1 LCENRERPA
10 LACNGKC
17 YLKKQLQKNLSAQH
31 SDDSHQHQ
39 KSAPQIDF
47 SKYPV
52 APVSYETIV
61 LSRPKNVT
69 NNEWHSPPWKPST
82 YFPCLLRPPIPF
94 SFHAWFPVHLKVFG
108 LFVEWI
114 LFKNM
119 NRKLSLKRFST
130 LLLFNAYRIHIYT
143 NKDNAFRRLW
153 GFL

>member
-1 LCENRERPA
+1 MRKEFAALFFYCLYLLAMLRPLLPVLEYSANQAHIVAVLCENRERPA

-17 YLKKQLQKNLSAQH
+17 YLKKQLQKNHSFQH

-69 NNEWHSPPWKPST
+69 NNEWHSPPWESST
-82 YFPCLLRPPIPF
+82 YFASLLRPPIPF
-94 SFHAWFPVHLKVFG
+94 SFHA
-108 LFVEWI
+108 
-114 LFKNM
+114 
-119 NRKLSLKRFST
+119 
-130 LLLFNAYRIHIYT
+130 
-143 NKDNAFRRLW
+143 
-153 GFL
+153 

>member
-1 LCENRERPA
+1 MKKEFAALFFYCLYLLAMLRPLLPVLEYSANKAHIVAVLCENRERPA

-17 YLKKQLQKNLSAQH
+17 YLKKQLQKNLSVQH

-69 NNEWHSPPWKPST
+69 KNEWHSPPWKAST
-82 YFPCLLRPPIPF
+82 YFSCLLRPPIPF
-94 SFHAWFPVHLKVFG
+94 SFHA
-108 LFVEWI
+108 
-114 LFKNM
+114 
-119 NRKLSLKRFST
+119 
-130 LLLFNAYRIHIYT
+130 
-143 NKDNAFRRLW
+143 
-153 GFL
+153 

>member
-1 LCENRERPA
+1 MRKEFAALFFYCLYLLAMLRPLLPVLEYSANQAHIVAVLCENRERPA

-17 YLKKQLQKNLSAQH
+17 YLKKQLQKNHSFQH

-47 SKYPV
+47 SEYPV

-82 YFPCLLRPPIPF
+82 YFSCLLRPPIPF
-94 SFHAWFPVHLKVFG
+94 SFHA
-108 LFVEWI
+108 
-114 LFKNM
+114 
-119 NRKLSLKRFST
+119 
-130 LLLFNAYRIHIYT
+130 
-143 NKDNAFRRLW
+143 
-153 GFL
+153 